1 MLFSTP
7 AFGQHV
13 PNNKLRASAW
23 NFMIL
28 LQNGGAA
35 PGEAR
40 IRNNWTAPF
49 DVLSDTPQAGDVW
62 AIDFAIA
69 ESQRGVGP
77 FTDTGTNEGNPVWF
91 TADSAID
98 AGWQPFNATEDGI
111 NYDDFAGRNAAD
123 RDNIM
128 GIATT
133 YVENTTAD
141 DIQVTVCT
149 CSDDSLLVNVNQ
161 NEVAIVNRGRGWC
174 GGAQECQEQN
184 CAILKPGI
192 NQVTIQVW
200 EGGGG
205 WNFRLGLLDSAGQ
218 PITDNNN
225 QGIIYLGPGEGELE
239 GSDEDSRCR
248 RAGCTNPAASNFDP
262 AATEDDGS
270 CVWAIVGPW
279 LNTEQWN
286 HLLLENGAGCGPGD
300 QSLEG
305 NWTYPYLMADEDPTH
320 GDEWEI
326 DFANAQASGWG
337 GTRIGCVPRWMTR
350 EGALADNPA
359 IDLPIRGDGLM
370 DMNDWCNRIGAR
382 NDNAM
387 WIGTTYI
394 NNTNDVPVA
403 VDVCT
408 ASDDSVR
415 VDINNYIVT
424 RVNACRGSAGDCQET
439 RPGELA
445 PGVNKITAYVY
456 EGGGGFNGRFRL
468 TVHCAEEAGCGATLE
483 EAGIQLL
490 GPGDGDFEG
499 AFLNARPARS
509 HGVQWEPD
517 VIVDPG
523 ENGEVGA
530 SGINPNGWIQTDAW
544 NLLVPVGNPHGCGG
558 GGVGVMAQSWT
569 GDFLIEDEDP
579 QDGDEWDIDWSMTPA
594 NGFPGQ
600 TNNPE
605 DIAVWRTTRS
615 ISDGLADVD
624 CGDGAGPSQFNGD
637 LVDFQAICVAT
648 GTPNDNV
655 MAIATTYVENLTG
668 EDLPIQV
675 CTSSDDSVA
684 CYVNDELR
692 QNISACRGSGGDCQE
707 RADAVLVPGVNKL
720 ALLVW
725 EGGGGFNMRFA
736 IEANG
741 GKLTDNSVEVDFLG
755 ASYDAGPPE
764 ICGNQL
770 DDDGD
775 GAVDCEDS
783 DCPACPEICDDG
795 IDNDGD
801 GVADCDDDDCADDA
815 GCQVA
820 KGPTFVRGDANSDG
834 SVNLTDG
841 VVPLLYLFSG
851 GAAPACLDSAD
862 TNDTGGIEITDA
874 IIIFGW
880 LFTGGL
886 APAEPA
892 PLSPGYSRAECAVD
906 PTEDGIGCDR
916 PSPTCQ

>member
-40 IRNNWTAPF
+40 IRNNWVAPNNILT
-49 DVLSDTPQAGDVW
+49 DNPAAGDVW
-62 AIDFAIA
+62 EIDFAAA
-69 ESQRGVGP
+69 ESQRGVAP
-77 FTDTGTNEGNPVWF
+77 FTDDGTNEGNPIWF
-91 TADSAID
+91 TNESAG
-98 AGWQPFNATEDGI
+98 ANGWQTLNPTEDGI
-111 NYDDFAGRNAAD
+111 NYDDFAGRNNAD

-128 GIATT
+128 GLATT
-133 YVENTTAD
+133 YVENITDAD
-141 DIQVTVCT
+141 IPVTVCT
-149 CSDDSLLVNVNQ
+149 CSDDSLLVHVNQ
-161 NEVAIVNRGRGWC
+161 AEVAIVNRGRGWC
-174 GGAQECQEQN
+174 GGAHECQEQN
-184 CAILKPGI
+184 CAVLVPGI

-205 WNFRLGLLDSAGQ
+205 WNFRLGLLDFETGQ
-218 PITDNNN
+218 PITDGNNL
-225 QGIIYLGPGEGELE
+225 GILYLGPGGGDLESE
-239 GSDEDSRCR
+239 GS
-248 RAGCTNPAASNFDP
+248 AACLRSSV
-262 AATEDDGS
+262 E
-270 CVWAIVGPW
+270 GPW

-300 QSLEG
+300 RSIEG
-305 NWTYPYLMADEDPTH
+305 NWTWPYVMADEDPTH

-326 DFANAQASGWG
+326 EFANAQSSGWG
-337 GTRIGCVPRWMTR
+337 GTRIGCVPRWLTR

-387 WIGTTYI
+387 WIGTTYV
-394 NNTNDVPVA
+394 NNTNDFAVP

-468 TVHCAEEAGCGATLE
+468 TARCPDGCPDDVETIE
-483 EAGIQLL
+483 QFGIEFL
-490 GPGDGDFEG
+490 GPGGGDLEG
-499 AFLNARPARS
+499 AFLNERPTRS
-509 HGVQWEPD
+509 HGEQWEPD
-517 VIVDPG
+517 VVDPG
-523 ENGEVGA
+523 GNGEVGA
-530 SGINPNGWIQTDAW
+530 GGINPWGWIQTDGW

-605 DIAVWRTTRS
+605 DIAVWRTAKS
-615 ISDGLADVD
+615 IADGLGGGD
-624 CGDGAGPSQFNGD
+624 CGGPNGPSQFNGD

-648 GTPNDNV
+648 NTPNDNV

-684 CYVNDELR
+684 CYVNEELR
-692 QNISACRGSGGDCQE
+692 QNISACRGSGADCQE

-725 EGGGGFNMRFA
+725 EGGGGFNLRFA

-741 GKLTDNSVEVDFLG
+741 AKLNDNSPEVAFLG
-755 ASYDAGPPE
+755 ASLDVPVIPVE
-764 ICGNQL
+764 ICDNDV

-775 GAVDCEDS
+775 GAIDCADS

-801 GVADCDDDDCADDA
+801 GVADV

-880 LFTGGL
+880 LFTGGV
-886 APAEPA
+886 APAEPS